1 MRGNRIWLFA
11 LALVSAVLYCGP
23 SFAQAIISEDF
34 TSTGTSN
41 AWYYF
46 NGACLTAGTAAGTGT
61 PGTTPGTPPGC
72 IMDGTYYKGKGDSVL
87 VGGFY
92 GTATGSTAFN
102 GGTPLDPAGDGALRF
117 TNGCI
122 YSGGCGTG
130 GHSQNGLIISGNTYS
145 TDQGLDITFKTV
157 TYRGDSGGNGASCPS
172 GTTLTN
178 DECVTTSTVS
188 PTATYSCPT
197 GYTQS
202 GSGSGTTCSETLTTP
217 TNATYSCPSGYTAS
231 GSGASTTCSK
241 TVTTSPTVTYTC
253 PGGYTAS
260 GSGSGTTCSETVT
273 ATPTVTYACPSGYTG
288 SGSGASMTCSET
300 LTASPTKS
308 GSSYFCPSGYSPT
321 GAVSKTTTCTKVVTT
336 SPVATY
342 SCPSG
347 YTAAGSGASTT
358 CSKTLTASPTV
369 TYSCAS
375 GYTQAGSGSGTTCS
389 EVVTTPPTAS
399 YSCPSGYTASGS
411 GASMTCSKTQT
422 ASSIVSYSCPSG
434 YTASGSGSGTTCT
447 ATTVVES
454 TAPNQSDGADG
465 MSFFLMDGS
474 QPVIFS
480 DGTGNYGSWGGS
492 LGYTCSNANSPY
504 NGLVGGY
511 IGLGIDEY
519 GNFLNGTV
527 NTFGVA
533 NAQHLGDN
541 TATGG
546 GQQAN
551 RIGLR
556 GEGNVSWYWLNAN
569 YPNYYP
575 STLTTAQE
583 YSAVQSTCKTGTL
596 WNYSNPSSPSNTGA
610 TSANG
615 GATLYDYTAIPGA
628 YTVLPGTVQ
637 IANEY
642 ANGGY
647 SRQPYSTTS
656 GTYGTG
662 ANPIT
667 YKLQITADGLL
678 SLSYSFNGGAWT
690 SVIKN
695 QAITASNGALPS
707 TVRFG
712 FAGSTGGS
720 SNIHEIL
727 CFKAA
732 PSSQAAS
739 STTINQQQS
748 SKVETGSQA
757 YFGYYDPQN
766 WTGALTANSL
776 INTDG
781 VLTIAT
787 TANWDASC
795 VLTGVQTGATCGTT
809 GQSGPIAA
817 QAWNT
822 GSGGRVMLT
831 WNGTSGIPF
840 EWSSLSTAE
849 QTALDAGDATETAD
863 RLQFLRGD
871 AAEEIQNGGTFRN
884 LDSVLGDIIDSS
896 SAWVG
901 PPSKSV
907 YAAYEIPTTWK
918 DKLYPSAT
926 MPENSGQTYPSYVS
940 AESTRQNVVYVGSND
955 GFLHGFAAG
964 AFDTSG
970 TVYDSSTNTG
980 QELLAYMPQGVLETI
995 HNSSTTYIDYANP
1008 QYGHAFYVDATPG
1021 TGDLYYQGAWHTWL
1035 VGGLGP
1041 GGAEIYALDITTP
1054 SNFSE
1059 SSASSLVMGDWQ
1071 GGTSAANN
1079 PGSFTCQYVSNCAL
1093 NLGDTYGTPTIR
1105 RLHNGDWGV
1114 IFGNG
1119 LNSSTGDAGI
1129 FILTINPTN
1138 GTQNMYYL
1146 STGESGGNGIAYAHP
1161 VDMDQDH
1168 VVDYVYAGDALGNVW
1183 RFDLTSSDPHNWAVS
1198 GGPLF
1203 TTSSGQPITSDVYPV
1218 FVAGPTG
1225 TQLMLFFGTGQKFP
1239 VTETTPTSYATGQ
1252 QSFYGVWDWN
1262 MSAWNANNST
1272 QFASMPSGTIGALAP
1287 ANLQLQAVTY
1297 DSSTGLPSIET
1308 PYSVCWAGTSTCS
1321 AATVTAGTSSTSS
1334 NNQYGWYINFP
1345 GRNSGYGT
1353 TTYEQEIYNPILVST
1368 AIQFNSIL
1376 PAIDSPLMCT
1386 PDQDEGWSYALDV
1399 RNGTP
1404 VSGFFVNNG
1413 NTHTI
1418 ALQTNAS
1425 GSSSEVTATTSGG
1438 STNYYLIYQST
1449 SGGAGTPTQVQPAN
1463 NVTGARETWIQLR

>member
-34 TSTGTSN
+34 TGTGTSN
-41 AWYYF
+41 PWYYF

-61 PGTTPGTPPGC
+61 AGTTPGIPPGC
-72 IMDGTYYKGKGDSVL
+72 IKDGTYYSGTGDSVL

-92 GTATGSTAFN
+92 GTATGSTAF
-102 GGTPLDPAGDGALRF
+102 TSSTALDPAGDGALRF

-122 YSGGCGTG
+122 YSGGCGNG
-130 GHSQNGLIISGNTYS
+130 GHSQNGLIISGNTYN

-172 GTTLTN
+172 GTTRTN
-178 DECVTTSTVS
+178 NECVTTATVS

-217 TNATYSCPSGYTAS
+217 TN
-231 GSGASTTCSK
+231 
-241 TVTTSPTVTYTC
+241 VT
-253 PGGYTAS
+253 
-260 GSGSGTTCSETVT
+260 
-273 ATPTVTYACPSGYTG
+273 
-288 SGSGASMTCSET
+288 
-300 LTASPTKS
+300 
-308 GSSYFCPSGYSPT
+308 
-321 GAVSKTTTCTKVVTT
+321 
-336 SPVATY
+336 
-342 SCPSG
+342 
-347 YTAAGSGASTT
+347 
-358 CSKTLTASPTV
+358 
-369 TYSCAS
+369 
-375 GYTQAGSGSGTTCS
+375 
-389 EVVTTPPTAS
+389 

-411 GASMTCSKTQT
+411 GASMTCSKTVTTPPTVTYTCPGGYTKSGSGSGTTCTKGHNTQPATATYSCPSGYTQSGSGSGTTCSEVVTTPPNASYSCPGGYTSSGSGASMTCSKTQT
-422 ASSIVSYSCPSG
+422 TSSIVSYSCPSG
-434 YTASGSGSGTTCT
+434 YTASGSGASMTCT
-447 ATTVVES
+447 ATTIVSS

-465 MSFFLMDGS
+465 MSFFLLDGS
-474 QPVIFS
+474 QPVTFS

-492 LGYTCSNANSPY
+492 LGYTCSNANPPY

-541 TATGG
+541 TASGG

-569 YPNYYP
+569 YPTYYP
-575 STLTTAQE
+575 STLTTSQQR
-583 YSAVQSTCKTGTL
+583 SAVQSTCETGTL
-596 WNYSNPSSPSNTGA
+596 WDYSNPSSPSNTGA

-615 GATLYDYTAIPGA
+615 GATVYDYTAIPGA

-667 YKLQITADGLL
+667 YKLQITAAGLL

-695 QAITASNGALPS
+695 QSISASNGALPS

-732 PSSQAAS
+732 PTSQAAS

-776 INTDG
+776 INTNG
-781 VLTIAT
+781 VLTISS

-795 VLTGVQTGATCGTT
+795 VLTGVQTGATCATT
-809 GQSGPIAA
+809 GQAGPVAA

-831 WNGTSGIPF
+831 WDGTSGIPLQ
-840 EWSSLSTAE
+840 WSSLSTAE
-849 QTALDAGDATETAD
+849 QTALDAGDTTETAD

-995 HNSSTTYIDYANP
+995 HNSGTAYIDYANP

-1071 GGTSAANN
+1071 GGTSAVNN

-1129 FILTINPTN
+1129 YVLTINPTN

-1168 VVDYVYAGDALGNVW
+1168 VVDYVYAGDALGNIW

-1218 FVAGPTG
+1218 FVAGPSG

-1239 VTETTPTSYATGQ
+1239 VTETTPTSYASGQ

-1272 QFASMPSGTIGALAP
+1272 QFASMPSGTNGALGP

-1345 GRNSGYGT
+1345 GTNSGYGA

-1425 GSSSEVTATTSGG
+1425 GSSSEVTATTNGG

>member
-1 MRGNRIWLFA
+1 MRGNRIWLLAIA
-11 LALVSAVLYCGP
+11 LASAVLYCGP
-23 SFAQAIISEDF
+23 GFGQAIISEDF
-34 TSTGTSN
+34 TSTGTAN

-61 PGTTPGTPPGC
+61 AGTVAGKPPGC
-72 IMDGTYYKGKGDSVL
+72 TADGTYYQGTGDSVL
-87 VGGFY
+87 VGGY
-92 GTATGSTAFN
+92 HGTATGSTAFN
-102 GGTPLDPAGDGALRF
+102 SATALDPSGFGALRF

-122 YSGGCGTG
+122 NSSVNSCGSGSGG
-130 GHSQNGLIISGNTYS
+130 GHSQNGLIISGSTYD

-172 GTTLTN
+172 GSTASNNECISTT
-178 DECVTTSTVS
+178 TVS
-188 PTATYSCPT
+188 PNVAYSCPS

-202 GSGSGTTCSETLTTP
+202 GSGSGSTCSELLTASP
-217 TNATYSCPSGYTAS
+217 TVGYSCPSGYTAS

-241 TVTTSPTVTYTC
+241 TVTTSSVKQSNGTYLC
-253 PGGYTAS
+253 PAGYTPTGTVS
-260 GSGSGTTCSETVT
+260 KNTTCSETVT
-273 ATPTVTYACPSGYTG
+273 TTPTKTYTCPSGYTS
-288 SGSGASMTCSET
+288 SGSGAGTTCSKT
-300 LTASPTKS
+300 
-308 GSSYFCPSGYSPT
+308 
-321 GAVSKTTTCTKVVTT
+321 VTTTPTQ
-336 SPVATY
+336 TY

-347 YTAAGSGASTT
+347 YT
-358 CSKTLTASPTV
+358 
-369 TYSCAS
+369 
-375 GYTQAGSGSGTTCS
+375 Q
-389 EVVTTPPTAS
+389 
-399 YSCPSGYTASGS
+399 
-411 GASMTCSKTQT
+411 
-422 ASSIVSYSCPSG
+422 
-434 YTASGSGSGTTCT
+434 SGSGSGTTCT
-447 ATTVVES
+447 LTTVVS
-454 TAPNQSDGADG
+454 TTSPNQKDGADG

-474 QPVIFS
+474 QPVTFS
-480 DGTGNYGSWGGS
+480 DGSGNYGSWGGS
-492 LGYTCSNANSPY
+492 LGYTCSNANPPY
-504 NGLVGGY
+504 NGLVGAY

-527 NTFGVA
+527 NTFGVS
-533 NAQHLGDN
+533 NPQNLGDN
-541 TATGG
+541 TASGG

-556 GEGNVSWYWLNAN
+556 GEGNVSWEWLNAN

-575 STLTTAQE
+575 SSLATTKDSNGKY
-583 YSAVQSTCKTGTL
+583 YSQDAVQATCKTGTL
-596 WNYSNPSSPSNTGA
+596 WNYSVPAVPVNTLA

-615 GATLYDYTAIPGA
+615 GATLYDYKAIPGA

-667 YKLQITADGLL
+667 YKLQITANGLL

-695 QAITASNGALPS
+695 QSISASNGTLPS
-707 TVRFG
+707 KVRFG

-732 PSSQAAS
+732 AASQAAS

-776 INTDG
+776 INTNG
-781 VLTIAT
+781 VLTISSA
-787 TANWDASC
+787 ANWDASC
-795 VLTGVQTGATCGTT
+795 VLTGVASGSSCGTT
-809 GQSGPIAA
+809 GQAGPISA
-817 QAWNT
+817 QSWST

-831 WNGTSGIPF
+831 WSGTAGIPL
-840 EWSSLSTAE
+840 EWSSLTSTE
-849 QTALDAGDATETAD
+849 QADLDAGDSSQTAD

-871 AAEEIQNGGTFRN
+871 AAEEIQGGGTYRN

-907 YAAYEIPTTWK
+907 YAAYESPTTWK
-918 DKLYPSAT
+918 DKLYPSTT
-926 MPENSGQTYPSYVS
+926 MPENSGQSYSTFVS
-940 AESTRQNVVYVGSND
+940 TESTRLNVVYVGAND
-955 GFLHGFAAG
+955 GLLHGFSAG
-964 AFDTSG
+964 SFDSTG
-970 TVYDSSTNTG
+970 TVYNSATNTG
-980 QELLAYMPQGVLETI
+980 QEVLAYMPQGVLETI
-995 HNSSTTYIDYANP
+995 HSSSTPYIDYANA
-1008 QYGHAFYVDATPG
+1008 QYGHNFYVDATPG

-1041 GGAEIYALDITTP
+1041 GGAEIYALKITNP

-1059 SSASSLVMGDWQ
+1059 SNASSMVMGDWQ
-1071 GGTSAANN
+1071 GGTNATSN
-1079 PGSFTCQYVSNCAL
+1079 PGSFTCQYVANCAL

-1129 FILTINPTN
+1129 FILTIDPTS
-1138 GTQNMYYL
+1138 GAQNMYYL
-1146 STGESGGNGIAYAHP
+1146 STGTSGGNGIAYAHP

-1183 RFDLTSSDPHNWAVS
+1183 RFDLTSSSPQDWGVTP
-1198 GGPLF
+1198 GPLF

-1218 FVAGPTG
+1218 FVAGPSG
-1225 TQLMLFFGTGQKFP
+1225 TQLMLFFGTGRKYP
-1239 VTETTPTSYATGQ
+1239 LTETTPTSYSSSQ
-1252 QSFYGVWDWN
+1252 QSYYGIWDWN
-1262 MSAWNANNST
+1262 MSAWNALNST
-1272 QFASMPSGTIGALAP
+1272 QFASMPAGTVGSLGP
-1287 ANLQLQAVTY
+1287 SNLQLQTVSY

-1345 GRNSGYGT
+1345 GTNSGYGS
-1353 TTYEQEIYNPILVST
+1353 TTYEQEVYNPILVST

-1404 VSGFFVNNG
+1404 VGGFFVNNG
-1413 NTHTI
+1413 NTKTI

-1425 GSSSEVTATTSGG
+1425 GSSSEVTATTSSGG
-1438 STNYYLIYQST
+1438 TNYYLIYQST
-1449 SGGAGTPTQVQPAN
+1449 SGGAGTPTQIQPAN
-1463 NVTGARETWIQLR
+1463 NVTGYRETWIQLR